1 MPTSRRSFLR
11 VAAVSGTY
19 VSFPLHFRPLL
30 AAESLQAKL
39 AADPLRPQFHLLPV
53 KNWMNDPNGP
63 IFWKGRYHM
72 FFQYNPHAAVWGD
85 MHWAHAVSDDMMHW
99 RHLPIALAPT
109 PGWDDADGCFTGSA
123 VDNHGTA
130 TILYTGVK
138 SVPAECATLR
148 DAINNFREVQ
158 CLATSTDPQLRT
170 WMKWKQPVI
179 EPPDEPKLTGFRDPF
194 LLRHGNEWLLGVA
207 SGHFKKG
214 GCVLLYRSKD
224 LRTWEYLHELA
235 SGRWSE
241 KESKN
246 PVDSGEMWECPDFFP
261 LGNKHV
267 LLYSTAGQVIWETGE
282 LDPKELKFHSERRG
296 ILDHGAYYAQKTQ
309 LDAQGNRILWGWIPE
324 KRPDSELIAAG
335 WAGCMALPRVL
346 SLSSAGDLEM
356 TVAGEAR
363 SLRGKVLSPARQHT
377 EPRSNSLYGARF
389 DDLRVE
395 LICRVLSTPFTLVLE
410 DRAGP
415 WWSVSVKPHDSA
427 LTLTVNGST
436 IEIPSKP
443 KAQHTFHLFL
453 DGSVAEL
460 IVDRRHAITSRI
472 YRQPDGPLRIKPNGE
487 DLLSLVSLDA
497 WELRPISPDRLTT

>member
-30 AAESLQAKL
+30 AAENLQAKL

-138 SVPAECATLR
+138 SVPAERATLR

-194 LLRHGNEWLLGVA
+194 LLRHGN
-207 SGHFKKG
+207 
-214 GCVLLYRSKD
+214 
-224 LRTWEYLHELA
+224 A
-235 SGRWSE
+235 SGR
-241 KESKN
+241 
-246 PVDSGEMWECPDFFP
+246 G
-261 LGNKHV
+261 
-267 LLYSTAGQVIWETGE
+267 
-282 LDPKELKFHSERRG
+282 
-296 ILDHGAYYAQKTQ
+296 
-309 LDAQGNRILWGWIPE
+309 
-324 KRPDSELIAAG
+324 
-335 WAGCMALPRVL
+335 
-346 SLSSAGDLEM
+346 
-356 TVAGEAR
+356 
-363 SLRGKVLSPARQHT
+363 
-377 EPRSNSLYGARF
+377 
-389 DDLRVE
+389 
-395 LICRVLSTPFTLVLE
+395 
-410 DRAGP
+410 
-415 WWSVSVKPHDSA
+415 
-427 LTLTVNGST
+427 
-436 IEIPSKP
+436 
-443 KAQHTFHLFL
+443 
-453 DGSVAEL
+453 
-460 IVDRRHAITSRI
+460 
-472 YRQPDGPLRIKPNGE
+472 
-487 DLLSLVSLDA
+487 
-497 WELRPISPDRLTT
+497 LRPFQKRRVRPALSFERFAHLGISSRTGVRPLERKRIQKSRGLR